1 MSWRYDAIM
10 SHAVETRSG
19 SAPVPVRFTRTEY
32 NRMAASGVFESR
44 RVELLDG
51 EVMAMTPQG
60 SAHASAVARIM
71 RVLAAALGDR
81 ASLRPRLPLGL
92 DDHSEPEPDVAVCR
106 PDVRDYSDRH
116 PEAAD
121 VWLVVEVS
129 DASLAYDRGPKTTAY
144 ARAGIPTFWIVNIQ
158 ERCLEVQQDP
168 EPALGRYRSRARLE
182 EQDGVAIP
190 VGAPVAVS
198 LLLPPR

>member
-1 MSWRYDAIM
+1 M
-10 SHAVETRSG
+10 SHVVETREDN
-19 SAPVPVRFTRTEY
+19 APAPVRFTRSEY
-32 NRMAASGVFESR
+32 GRMADARVFEGR

-71 RVLAAALGDR
+71 RVLAKALGER
-81 ASLRPRLPLGL
+81 ASLRPQLPLGL

-106 PDVRDYSDRH
+106 PDARDYSDRH

-129 DASLAYDRGPKTTAY
+129 DASLAYDRGPKTAAY
-144 ARAGIPTFWIVNIQ
+144 ARGGIPTLWIVNIP
-158 ERCLEVQQDP
+158 ERCLEVHQDP
-168 EPALGRYRSRARLE
+168 EPALGRYRRRERLE
-182 EQDGVAIP
+182 ESVTVTLPDRAPIP
-190 VGAPVAVS
+190 V
-198 LLLPPR
+198 LDLLPPR

>member
-1 MSWRYDAIM
+1 
-10 SHAVETRSG
+10 
-19 SAPVPVRFTRTEY
+19 
-32 NRMAASGVFESR
+32 MAASGVFESR

-71 RVLAAALGDR
+71 RVLAAALGGR
-81 ASLRPRLPLGL
+81 ASLRPQLPLGL

-144 ARAGIPTFWIVNIQ
+144 ARAGIPALWIVNIP
-158 ERCLEVQQDP
+158 ERCLEVLEEP
-168 EPALGRYRSRARLE
+168 EAALGRYRRRARLE
-182 EQDGVAIP
+182 ENGDVTPTG
-190 VGAPVAVS
+190 GAPVPVS
-198 LLLPPR
+198 DLLPPR